1 VVGQYGVAA
10 FAPVVLASVTGT
22 AISRAWYGDFP
33 AFILPAN
40 QLSSLWELPVFAL
53 LGFSSAL
60 IAVVFIRSVFLA
72 DDLFKCWAPRAKLP
86 RWAWPGVG
94 GLGVGLLALGF
105 PEVLGVG
112 YELTDMALQGVLP
125 FGLLAALL
133 VAKLLA
139 TALSLGSGFSGG
151 VFSPSLALGALAGG
165 AFGLVVAAVLPGLAS
180 GPGTYATVGM
190 GAVAG
195 AVLGAPIS
203 TILIVFEM
211 TADYGVTTAVMVG
224 TVTAA
229 MTMSRLTGR
238 SIFQLQLERRGLS
251 ASPPIREAGTPKPAC
266 VGDIMRQP
274 DSAIPADAGLDD
286 ILSACR
292 SAPGGQVPVTDGDG
306 RLIGVLMPVD
316 LAVALAQGAG
326 RVTAEGLAR
335 RDIPLLEAGD
345 EARAALALM
354 AERDL
359 PWLPVVDA
367 RQSRRLVGIVHERDI
382 HRATAPTD
390 QAAIRSAA

>member
-1 VVGQYGVAA
+1 
-10 FAPVVLASVTGT
+10 
-22 AISRAWYGDFP
+22 
-33 AFILPAN
+33 
-40 QLSSLWELPVFAL
+40 
-53 LGFSSAL
+53 
-60 IAVVFIRSVFLA
+60 
-72 DDLFKCWAPRAKLP
+72 
-86 RWAWPGVG
+86 
-94 GLGVGLLALGF
+94 
-105 PEVLGVG
+105 
-112 YELTDMALQGVLP
+112 MALQGVLP
-125 FGLLAALL
+125 FGLLAVLL

-165 AFGLVVAAVLPGLAS
+165 AFGLVVAAGLPDLAS

-238 SIFQLQLERRGLS
+238 SIFHLQLERRGLS
-251 ASPPIREAGTPKPAC
+251 AAPPARETATPKPSR

-292 SAPGGQVPVTDGDG
+292 SAPGGQVPVTDSDG

-316 LAVALAQGAG
+316 LAAVLAQGAG
-326 RVTAEGLAR
+326 SITAEGLAR
-335 RDIPLLEAGD
+335 PDIPLLEAGD
-345 EARAALALM
+345 EVRAALALM

-367 RQSRRLVGIVHERDI
+367 RQSRRLAGIVHERDI
-382 HRATAPTD
+382 HR
-390 QAAIRSAA
+390 SG